1 MQAPTVAPLQE
12 IKARQ
17 KAMWASGDFSVI
29 GTTLQVVGETLCEAA
44 DLRAGSRVLD
54 VACGNGN
61 ASLAAARRFC
71 DVVGVDYV
79 PALVERARVRAA
91 GERLDVAFHEGDAEA
106 LPFEDG
112 SFDAVLSTFGV
123 MFAPDQARA
132 AAELARV
139 CRPGGVIALANW
151 TPEGFIGELF
161 KVVGRHVPPPPGLR
175 SPAYWGTPEG
185 LRELFGGAVTEIGST
200 RRHFVFRYKSAAHWI
215 DVFRR
220 WYGPVH
226 RAFAMLDADGQAALD
241 RDLHALL
248 ARYDQSG
255 GTSLVVPGE
264 YLEVVVRR

>member
-1 MQAPTVAPLQE
+1 MQAPTAVPLQE

-17 KAMWASGDFSVI
+17 KAMWASGDFSII

-79 PALVERARVRAA
+79 PSLVERARDRAT
-91 GERLDVAFHEGDAEA
+91 GERLDVAFQEGDAES

-112 SFDAVLSTFGV
+112 SFDVVLSTFGV

-139 CRPGGVIALANW
+139 CRPGGIIALATW
-151 TPEGFIGELF
+151 TPGGFIGELF

-175 SPAYWGTPEG
+175 SPSYWGTPDG
-185 LRELFGGAVTEIGST
+185 LRELFGETVTEIATT
-200 RRHFVFRYKSAAHWI
+200 RRTFVFRYRSAAHWI
-215 DVFRR
+215 DVFRT

-226 RAFAMLDADGQAALD
+226 RAFAALDEKGQAALD

-248 ARYDQSG
+248 ARFDTSDG
-255 GTSLVVPGE
+255 ESLVVPGE